1 MCQVPREEVALL
13 EMEMITILEL
23 FLMDSH
29 NSKRL
34 ILLFLFVDKETS
46 LERASDLSKVTQWV
60 Y

>member
-1 MCQVPREEVALL
+1 MCQVPRVEVALL
-13 EMEMITILEL
+13 EMEMIIILEL
-23 FLMDSH
+23 FLMYSH

-34 ILLFLFVDKETS
+34 TLLFLFVDKETS